1 MADPGGAEKLMKAG
15 DWFVIIYVAMA
26 IFGIVYAAILALPD
40 LIWPIKDAI
49 ERVKRIFK

>member
-15 DWFVIIYVAMA
+15 DWFVIIYIAMA
-26 IFGIVYAAILALPD
+26 ILAVIYCLILALPD

-49 ERVKRIFK
+49 ERLKRIFK